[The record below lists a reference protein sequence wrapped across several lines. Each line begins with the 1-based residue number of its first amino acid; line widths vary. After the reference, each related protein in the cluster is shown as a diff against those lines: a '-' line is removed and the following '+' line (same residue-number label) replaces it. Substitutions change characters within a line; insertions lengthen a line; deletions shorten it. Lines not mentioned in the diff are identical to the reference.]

1 MKPDCID
8 CHKGNCY
15 HIEINNLYTRI
26 EMLEDALAL
35 AEERLNDLM
44 SEQYLEP
51 WIHDYDLSDE
61 NIEKL
66 KKWIA
71 SENN

>member
-1 MKPDCID
+1 MKPGCYDCR
-8 CHKGNCY
+8 KGNCY
-15 HIEINNLYTRI
+15 HIDINNLYARI

-44 SEQYLEP
+44 AEQYLEP

-61 NIEKL
+61 DIEKL